1 MHPNQATAVSL
12 IVAVHFICLVLTVLA
27 FAAWRRSG
35 NRRLLFV
42 GGAFLT
48 FAIKSLLT
56 AYSLTTGFLHHE
68 DLEGAGALFDFVIV
82 LLLVAPFLLRYDARP
97 KA

>member
-1 MHPNQATAVSL
+1 MHPSQAVVTAF
-12 IVAVHFICLVLTVLA
+12 IVAVHFISLILTVLA
-27 FAAWRRSG
+27 FAGWRRTG

-42 GGAFLT
+42 GSAFLL

-56 AYSLTTGFLHHE
+56 AYSITTEFLHHE
-68 DLEGAGALFDFVIV
+68 DLEAIGSMFDLAVV
-82 LLLVAPFLLRYDARP
+82 SLLVAPFLIRSNAA